1 MLNWTPHE
9 ILSIPSD
16 DEIAEME
23 ATELVEL
30 YAARE
35 EAIRNSNK
43 DPFRYGFKFKHW
55 QKVWDELV
63 VRDEALVLGGNRCLA
78 PEQEIYDPV
87 ADCYRAVSEIDGESH
102 VYAWDGTKQ
111 VVALAEKPFK
121 KDKQALYKVTLS
133 NGEFFHCSNTHL
145 VLDYSGCWKAIAFV
159 NIGDRLYAPC
169 VSDLHQ
175 STLERTP
182 SEFLSSAARYYY
194 TGEDFRSD
202 YRPSLRLCDA
212 QLLSELDSVQD
223 DSPLQ
228 GDVLKHTSLS
238 CELSDDLATKQLCNR
253 PYSQASHLSIRGV
266 LLRLSALCV
275 GILSRV
281 FCKPCKSVLHKF
293 WNPILALVGLQSK
306 PECNRPRSTYV
317 FDSQGNLFDY
327 VSPYK
332 KDTYYHQVVKID
344 YLRDDYVWDFTVPVY
359 HNYIIGDTIHHNSS
373 KTQFGAYSVVKA
385 AMENP
390 ASIIMCFAQSSEV
403 SIRQQQ
409 SAVYNWLPPEYRMKQ
424 TSSNAYISY
433 TLKNGFTDNSLILPN
448 KSQILFKTYSQYQN
462 NPTFI
467 EGAELG
473 SKSATWHNIGVWLDE
488 YLLGEDLIST
498 MRFRLATRN
507 SKMLVTFTPID
518 GWTEVIKDYL
528 DKAKTIETR
537 EAELLNGEILP
548 YIQHSHKRN
557 ASIHYFHTI
566 DNPFSGYE
574 RLANDLRNESREKI
588 LIRAYGVP
596 VKSQATKFPK
606 FNKEVNVV
614 PHETMPTK
622 GITRYHIIDPAGSK
636 NWFMSWIAVDG
647 SGTYWVYREW
657 PDRTIGDWADWKNG
671 KWVSGEGAKGLGYG
685 MKDYVDLI
693 HELEGDEEIY
703 GRIIDP
709 RLGAAKYQAQDG
721 SSSIIEDLAEN
732 DIICIP
738 APGLD
743 IEDGLQAL
751 ISKMSWDT
759 SKPMDSL
766 NRPKFYVSDECGN
779 IISALSEYTG
789 EQGLK
794 EAWKDP
800 LDTLRYAAIYDI
812 DHVQD
817 NHLEVT
823 IQGSGG
829 Y

>member
-63 VRDEALVLGGNRCLA
+63 VRDEALVLGGNR
-78 PEQEIYDPV
+78 
-87 ADCYRAVSEIDGESH
+87 
-102 VYAWDGTKQ
+102 
-111 VVALAEKPFK
+111 
-121 KDKQALYKVTLS
+121 
-133 NGEFFHCSNTHL
+133 
-145 VLDYSGCWKAIAFV
+145 
-159 NIGDRLYAPC
+159 
-169 VSDLHQ
+169 
-175 STLERTP
+175 
-182 SEFLSSAARYYY
+182 
-194 TGEDFRSD
+194 
-202 YRPSLRLCDA
+202 
-212 QLLSELDSVQD
+212 
-223 DSPLQ
+223 
-228 GDVLKHTSLS
+228 
-238 CELSDDLATKQLCNR
+238 
-253 PYSQASHLSIRGV
+253 
-266 LLRLSALCV
+266 
-275 GILSRV
+275 
-281 FCKPCKSVLHKF
+281 
-293 WNPILALVGLQSK
+293 
-306 PECNRPRSTYV
+306 
-317 FDSQGNLFDY
+317 
-327 VSPYK
+327 
-332 KDTYYHQVVKID
+332 
-344 YLRDDYVWDFTVPVY
+344 
-359 HNYIIGDTIHHNSS
+359 SS

-657 PDRTIGDWADWKNG
+657 PDTTIGDWAEWKNG
-671 KWVSGEGAKGLGYG
+671 KWASGEGAKGLGYG
-685 MKDYVDLI
+685 MKDYVYLI

-789 EQGLK
+789 EGGLK
-794 EAWKDP
+794 ESWKDVI
-800 LDTLRYAAIYDI
+800 DVLRYASIYGL
-812 DHVQD
+812 DHVED
-817 NHLEVT
+817 NDLEVT

>member
-1 MLNWTPHE
+1 MNWTPHE
-9 ILSIPSD
+9 ILGIPTD
-16 DEIAEME
+16 DEIAEMD
-23 ATELVEL
+23 AKELVEL
-30 YAARE
+30 YSARE
-35 EAIRNSNK
+35 EAIRNADK
-43 DPFRYGFKFKHW
+43 DPFRYGFKLEHWFKAW
-55 QKVWDELV
+55 EQLDNVNEI
-63 VRDEALVLGGNRCLA
+63 LVLGGNRCLA

-87 ADCYRAVSEIDGESH
+87 ADCYRAVSEIDGESY

-111 VVALAEKPFK
+111 VVALAEKPFRK
-121 KDKQALYKVTLS
+121 NKQALYKVTLS
-133 NGEFFHCSNTHL
+133 NGEFFHCSATHI
-145 VLDYSGCWKAIAFV
+145 VFTANGWKQVGTIGV
-159 NIGDRLYAPC
+159 GDRLYAPYA
-169 VSDLHQ
+169 SDLHP
-175 STLERTP
+175 SISECTP
-182 SEFLSSAARYYY
+182 QEFLLSAARYYY
-194 TGEDFRSD
+194 TGEDFRCG
-202 YRPSLRLCDA
+202 YRPSLHLCDE
-212 QLLSELDSVQD
+212 QLPAELDNVQGA
-223 DSPLQ
+223 SPLQ
-228 GDVLKHTSLS
+228 GDVQEHISLFYG
-238 CELSDDLATKQLCNR
+238 LSDDRVTKFGYNH
-253 PYSQASHLSIRGV
+253 PYSLGDHLSILGV
-266 LLRLSALCV
+266 LRRFLALCA

-281 FCKPCKSVLHKF
+281 FCKPCKSVLHLF
-293 WNPILALVGLQSK
+293 LDLIHASVGQQSK
-306 PECNRPRSTYV
+306 PE
-317 FDSQGNLFDY
+317 FDLHQSIDGFELRGSLFDC
-327 VSPYK
+327 VSPST
-332 KDTYYHQVVKID
+332 DNIYYHQVVKID
-344 YLRDDYVWDFTVPVY
+344 YLREDYVWDFTVPHY
-359 HNYIIGDTIHHNSS
+359 HNYFIGDTIHHNSG
-373 KTQFGAYSVVKA
+373 KTAFGSYSVVKA
-385 AMENP
+385 AIENP
-390 ASIIMCFAQSSEV
+390 GSIIMCFAQSAEV

-409 SAVYNWLPPEYRMKQ
+409 SAVYNWLPPEYRVKQ

-473 SKSATWHNIGVWLDE
+473 SKSAQWHNVGAWLDE
-488 YLLGEDLIST
+488 YLLGDDLINT

-528 DKAKTIETR
+528 DKAKTIATK

-548 YIQHSHKRN
+548 HIQLSHKRN
-557 ASIHYFHTI
+557 ASIHYFHTK

-574 RLANDLRNESREKI
+574 RLASDLKNESREKI

-606 FNKEVNVV
+606 FNKEVNVI
-614 PHETMPTK
+614 PQDMIPKT
-622 GITRYHIIDPAGSK
+622 GITRYQIIDPAGSK
-636 NWFMSWIAVDG
+636 NWFMAWIAVDG
-647 SGTYWVYREW
+647 SGTYYVYREW
-657 PDRTIGDWADWKNG
+657 PDTTIGDWAEWKNG
-671 KWVSGEGAKGLGYG
+671 RWMPGEGAKGMGYG
-685 MKDYVDLI
+685 MRDYVNLITDL
-693 HELEGDEEIY
+693 EDEEEIY
-703 GRIIDP
+703 TRIIDP

-766 NRPKFYVSDECGN
+766 NRPKFYVSDECQN

-800 LDTLRYAAIYDI
+800 LDCLRYAAIYDI
-812 DHVQD
+812 DHVEAEALQI
-817 NHLEVT
+817 T
-823 IQGSGG
+823 RQGSGG

>member
-1 MLNWTPHE
+1 
-9 ILSIPSD
+9 
-16 DEIAEME
+16 ME
-23 ATELVEL
+23 ASELVEL

-87 ADCYRAVSEIDGESH
+87 ADVTKRISEITEAFH
-102 VYAWDGTKQ
+102 IFAWDGKKRK
-111 VVALAEKPFK
+111 VCRAEKPFV
-121 KDKQALYKVTLS
+121 KDHSWTYRVVLS
-133 NGEFFHCSNTHL
+133 NGQQLLCSALHEVSTPFGWRNVSEIGIGG
-145 VLDYSGCWKAIAFV
+145 VLSNADFPQEYCDSEYGFSAQQQFSPFLPSSNSGRFPS
-159 NIGDRLYAPC
+159 RLRLG
-169 VSDLHQ
+169 V
-175 STLERTP
+175 
-182 SEFLSSAARYYY
+182 LSYLQKLLDSLDDCHSSPRFYD
-194 TGEDFRSD
+194 GRL
-202 YRPSLRLCDA
+202 PSLLKIS
-212 QLLSELDSVQD
+212 QEHFPLQD
-223 DSPLQ
+223 DVPEHTSCVFSRLGGLVSKFLRNHPYSKRDHLSNPCEVIHFEVHSLASVSHTFYK
-228 GDVLKHTSLS
+228 VLKP
-238 CELSDDLATKQLCNR
+238 Q
-253 PYSQASHLSIRGV
+253 
-266 LLRLSALCV
+266 RLT
-275 GILSRV
+275 ILSRILQKLNRKFLAV
-281 FCKPCKSVLHKF
+281 FSLLKSI
-293 WNPILALVGLQSK
+293 PLVHGAAQYLL
-306 PECNRPRSTYV
+306 NV
-317 FDSQGNLFDY
+317 FLSCLT
-327 VSPYK
+327 
-332 KDTYYHQVVKID
+332 KDNELRIVKAYDKQVEDI
-344 YLRDDYVWDFTVPVY
+344 WDITVPETG
-359 HNYIIGDTIHHNSS
+359 NYFIGNTLQKNSS

-473 SKSATWHNIGVWLDE
+473 SKSATWHNVGVWLDE

-614 PHETMPTK
+614 PHETIPTK

-647 SGTYWVYREW
+647 SGTYYVYREW
-657 PDRTIGDWADWKNG
+657 PDTTIGEWAEWKNG
-671 KWVSGEGAKGLGYG
+671 KWASGEGAKGLGYG

-766 NRPKFYVSDECGN
+766 NRPKFYVSEECGN
-779 IISALSEYTG
+779 VISALSEYTG
-789 EQGLK
+789 EHGLK

-800 LDTLRYAAIYDI
+800 LDTLRYAAIYGI
-812 DHVQD
+812 DHVEAGSF
-817 NHLEVT
+817 EVT
-823 IQGSGG
+823 MQGSGG

>member
-1 MLNWTPHE
+1 MFNWTPHE
-9 ILSIPSD
+9 ILGIPTD
-16 DEIAEME
+16 DEIAEMD
-23 ATELVEL
+23 AKELVEL
-30 YAARE
+30 YSARE

-87 ADCYRAVSEIDGESH
+87 LMVSRKVSEIEGGFH
-102 VYAWDGTKQ
+102 VLAWDKNQNAT
-111 VVALAEKPFK
+111 VVANADKPFK
-121 KDKQALYKVTLS
+121 KRKKSYILSFVFSDGTKIKCSEEHRIYTTDKGWINASEISEKYSLVNS
-133 NGEFFHCSNTHL
+133 PNGRFL
-145 VLDYSGCWKAIAFV
+145 VVEKCEK
-159 NIGDRLYAPC
+159 
-169 VSDLHQ
+169 
-175 STLERTP
+175 
-182 SEFLSSAARYYY
+182 SE
-194 TGEDFRSD
+194 
-202 YRPSLRLCDA
+202 
-212 QLLSELDSVQD
+212 
-223 DSPLQ
+223 
-228 GDVLKHTSLS
+228 
-238 CELSDDLATKQLCNR
+238 ELSD
-253 PYSQASHLSIRGV
+253 I
-266 LLRLSALCV
+266 
-275 GILSRV
+275 
-281 FCKPCKSVLHKF
+281 
-293 WNPILALVGLQSK
+293 
-306 PECNRPRSTYV
+306 
-317 FDSQGNLFDY
+317 
-327 VSPYK
+327 
-332 KDTYYHQVVKID
+332 
-344 YLRDDYVWDFTVPVY
+344 WDFNVPKY
-359 HNYIIGDTIHHNSS
+359 HNYYIGNLLSHNSS

-473 SKSATWHNIGVWLDE
+473 SKSATWHNVGVWLDE

-606 FNKEVNVV
+606 FNKEVNVI
-614 PHETMPTK
+614 PQDMIPKT
-622 GITRYHIIDPAGSK
+622 GITRYQIIDPAGSK
-636 NWFMSWIAVDG
+636 NWFMAWIAVDG
-647 SGTYWVYREW
+647 SGTYYVYREW
-657 PDRTIGDWADWKNG
+657 PDTTIGDWAEWKNG
-671 KWVSGEGAKGLGYG
+671 RWMPGEGAKGMGYG
-685 MKDYVDLI
+685 MRDYVNLIADL
-693 HELEGDEEIY
+693 EDEEEIY
-703 GRIIDP
+703 TRIIDP

-766 NRPKFYVSDECGN
+766 NRPKFYVSEECQN

-800 LDTLRYAAIYDI
+800 LDCLRYAAIYDI
-812 DHVQD
+812 DHVESSALQI
-817 NHLEVT
+817 T
-823 IQGSGG
+823 RQGSGG

>member
-23 ATELVEL
+23 ASELVEL

-63 VRDEALVLGGNRCLA
+63 VRDEALVLGGNR
-78 PEQEIYDPV
+78 
-87 ADCYRAVSEIDGESH
+87 
-102 VYAWDGTKQ
+102 
-111 VVALAEKPFK
+111 
-121 KDKQALYKVTLS
+121 
-133 NGEFFHCSNTHL
+133 
-145 VLDYSGCWKAIAFV
+145 
-159 NIGDRLYAPC
+159 
-169 VSDLHQ
+169 
-175 STLERTP
+175 
-182 SEFLSSAARYYY
+182 
-194 TGEDFRSD
+194 
-202 YRPSLRLCDA
+202 
-212 QLLSELDSVQD
+212 
-223 DSPLQ
+223 
-228 GDVLKHTSLS
+228 
-238 CELSDDLATKQLCNR
+238 
-253 PYSQASHLSIRGV
+253 
-266 LLRLSALCV
+266 
-275 GILSRV
+275 
-281 FCKPCKSVLHKF
+281 
-293 WNPILALVGLQSK
+293 
-306 PECNRPRSTYV
+306 
-317 FDSQGNLFDY
+317 
-327 VSPYK
+327 
-332 KDTYYHQVVKID
+332 
-344 YLRDDYVWDFTVPVY
+344 
-359 HNYIIGDTIHHNSS
+359 SS

-614 PHETMPTK
+614 PHETIPTK

-647 SGTYWVYREW
+647 SGTYYVYREW
-657 PDRTIGDWADWKNG
+657 PDTTIGEWAEWKNG
-671 KWVSGEGAKGLGYG
+671 KWASGEGAKGLGYG

-766 NRPKFYVSDECGN
+766 NRPKFYVSEECGN
-779 IISALSEYTG
+779 VISALSEYTG
-789 EQGLK
+789 EGGLK
-794 EAWKDP
+794 ESWKDVI
-800 LDTLRYAAIYDI
+800 DVLRYASIYGL
-812 DHVQD
+812 DHVEESSLQI
-817 NHLEVT
+817 T
-823 IQGSGG
+823 RQGSGG

>member
-23 ATELVEL
+23 ASELVEL
-30 YAARE
+30 YTARE

-43 DPFRYGFKFKHW
+43 DPYHYGFKFTHW
-55 QKVWDELV
+55 RKAWGELENKDES
-63 VRDEALVLGGNRCLA
+63 LVLGGNRCLA
-78 PEQEIYDPV
+78 PEQEIYDPIKGLH
-87 ADCYRAVSEIDGESH
+87 RAVSEIDEESF
-102 VYAWDGTKQ
+102 VYAWDGDKR
-111 VVALAEKPFK
+111 VVALAEKPFRK
-121 KDKQALYKVTLS
+121 AKQSLYKVTLS
-133 NGEFFHCSNTHL
+133 NGESFSCSKTHL
-145 VLDYSGCWKAIAFV
+145 VMTPEGWLPISLVEVGEYLFSPF
-159 NIGDRLYAPC
+159 AP
-169 VSDLHQ
+169 SPQ
-175 STLERTP
+175 ESNLERTP
-182 SEFLSSAARYYY
+182 SEFLLSAARYYY
-194 TGEDFRSD
+194 TGGDFRSD
-202 YRPSLRLCDA
+202 YRPSLHLCDA
-212 QLLSELDSVQD
+212 QLPSELDSVQGV
-223 DSPLQ
+223 SPLQ
-228 GDVLKHTSLS
+228 GDVQEHTSS
-238 CELSDDLATKQLCNR
+238 SYVLSDGQATKSEYNH
-253 PYSQASHLSIRGV
+253 PYSSTCRPSILGV
-266 LLRLSALCV
+266 LRRLSALFA

-281 FCKPCKSVLHKF
+281 FCKPCKSTSALPVGQFPSAFSQRFLFESPLPLSDGGLVQSDIQFGCVLPCEE
-293 WNPILALVGLQSK
+293 N
-306 PECNRPRSTYV
+306 
-317 FDSQGNLFDY
+317 
-327 VSPYK
+327 
-332 KDTYYHQVVKID
+332 TYYHQVVKID
-344 YLRDDYVWDFTVPVY
+344 YLREDYVWDFTVPKY
-359 HNYIIGDTIHHNSS
+359 HNYFIGNTIHHNSS
-373 KTQFGAYSVVKA
+373 KTQFGAYSVVRA
-385 AMENP
+385 AIENP

-409 SAVYNWLPPEYRMKQ
+409 TAVYNWLPPEYRMKQ

-473 SKSATWHNIGVWLDE
+473 SKSATWLNIGVWLDE

-498 MRFRLATRN
+498 LRFRLATRN

-528 DKAKTIETR
+528 DKAKTIETK

-548 YIQHSHKRN
+548 YIQHSQKRN

-566 DNPFSGYE
+566 DNPFAGYE

-622 GITRYHIIDPAGSK
+622 GVTRYHIIDPAGSK
-636 NWFMSWIAVDG
+636 NWFMSWIAVDA

-657 PDRTIGDWADWKNG
+657 PDTTYGDWAEWKGG
-671 KWVSGEGAKGLGYG
+671 KWASGEAAKGLGYG

-703 GRIIDP
+703 ERIIDP

-732 DIICIP
+732 DIICNP

-766 NRPKFYVSDECGN
+766 NRPKFYVSEECGN
-779 IISALSEYTG
+779 CISALSEYTG

-800 LDTLRYAAIYDI
+800 LDTLRYAAISDI
-812 DHVQD
+812 AHVESSSLQI
-817 NHLEVT
+817 T
-823 IQGSGG
+823 RQGSGG

>member
-121 KDKQALYKVTLS
+121 KDKQALYKVTIS
-133 NGEFFHCSNTHL
+133 NGDTFHCSSTHI
-145 VLDYSGCWKAIAFV
+145 VLTPYGWKE
-159 NIGDRLYAPC
+159 IGSLSIGHEICSPSLPYP
-169 VSDLHQ
+169 LE

-253 PYSQASHLSIRGV
+253 PYSQASRLSILGV
-266 LLRLSALCV
+266 LRRSLALCA
-275 GILSRV
+275 GILSRAS
-281 FCKPCKSVLHKF
+281 CKLCKLVLRLREDQVSWSECQQYLLESYLLESKSESVQRDSGF
-293 WNPILALVGLQSK
+293 DCVLA
-306 PECNRPRSTYV
+306 ST
-317 FDSQGNLFDY
+317 NN
-327 VSPYK
+327 
-332 KDTYYHQVVKID
+332 TYYHQVVKID

-614 PHETMPTK
+614 PHETMPIK

-657 PDRTIGDWADWKNG
+657 PDTTIGDWAEWKNG
-671 KWVSGEGAKGLGYG
+671 KWASGEGAKGLGYG

>member
-23 ATELVEL
+23 ASELVEL

-43 DPFRYGFKFKHW
+43 DPYRYGFKLDHW
-55 QKVWDELV
+55 HKAWEQLYNVNEILC
-63 VRDEALVLGGNRCLA
+63 LGGNRCLA

-87 ADCYRAVSEIDGESH
+87 ADCYRAVSEINGESY

-111 VVALAEKPFK
+111 VVALAEKPFRK
-121 KDKQALYKVTLS
+121 AKQSLYKVTIS
-133 NGEFFHCSNTHL
+133 NGDTFNCSSTHI
-145 VLDYSGCWKAIAFV
+145 VLTPYGWKE
-159 NIGDRLYAPC
+159 IGSLSIGHEICSPSLPYPRE
-169 VSDLHQ
+169 

-202 YRPSLRLCDA
+202 YRPLLRLCDG
-212 QLLSELDSVQD
+212 QLPNELNSVQD

-228 GDVLKHTSLS
+228 GDVLKHTSLF
-238 CELSDDLATKQLCNR
+238 CELSDDLATKSECNHLCSLNDR
-253 PYSQASHLSIRGV
+253 LSILGV
-266 LLRLSALCV
+266 LRRLLALCA

-281 FCKPCKSVLHKF
+281 SYKPCKSVLHKF

-306 PECNRPRSTYV
+306 PECNHPLSTCV

-327 VSPYK
+327 VSPSTN
-332 KDTYYHQVVKID
+332 DTYYHQVVKID
-344 YLRDDYVWDFTVPVY
+344 YLREDWVWDFTVPIY
-359 HNYIIGDTIHHNSS
+359 HNYIIGDTIHHNSG
-373 KTQFGAYSVVKA
+373 KTAFGSYSVVKA
-385 AMENP
+385 AIENP
-390 ASIIMCFAQSSEV
+390 GSIIMCFAQSSEV

-409 SAVYNWLPPEYRMKQ
+409 SAVYNWLPPEYRIKQ

-473 SKSATWHNIGVWLDE
+473 SKSATWHNIGAWLDE
-488 YLLGEDLIST
+488 YLLGDDLINT

-528 DKAKTIETR
+528 DKAKTISTK

-548 YIQHSHKRN
+548 HIQLSNKRN
-557 ASIHYFHTI
+557 ASIHYFHTK

-574 RLANDLRNESREKI
+574 RLASDLKNESREKI

-614 PHETMPTK
+614 PHETIPTK

-647 SGTYWVYREW
+647 SGTYYVYREW
-657 PDRTIGDWADWKNG
+657 PDTTIGEWAEWKNG
-671 KWVSGEGAKGLGYG
+671 KWASGEGAKGLGYG

-766 NRPKFYVSDECGN
+766 NRPKFYVSEECGN
-779 IISALSEYTG
+779 VISALSEYTG
-789 EQGLK
+789 EHGLK

-800 LDTLRYAAIYDI
+800 LDTLRYAAIYGI
-812 DHVQD
+812 DHVEAGSF
-817 NHLEVT
+817 EVT